1 VIDGGSPQAPIVQ
14 DGNVLQ
20 AAKLL
25 STDDMMKTLQQ
36 NNENLLAITG
46 DFKLLSHKILQGKG
60 TVGTLMADS
69 NMAIQLKASMRNLQL
84 ATASAAQMAVQLN
97 NFSNKV
103 NTKGGFAD
111 KLFTDTTSFGKIK
124 SAIAQLQQA
133 ATNANTLTQNLNKA
147 SNKLNSND
155 NVIGVLLN
163 DQASA
168 AKVKAS
174 IDNLQQGTIKLN
186 DDLEAAQHNFLLKGY
201 FKKRDKAKADSLKNS
216 K

>member
-1 VIDGGSPQAPIVQ
+1 
-14 DGNVLQ
+14 
-20 AAKLL
+20 
-25 STDDMMKTLQQ
+25 
-36 NNENLLAITG
+36 
-46 DFKLLSHKILQGKG
+46 
-60 TVGTLMADS
+60 
-69 NMAIQLKASMRNLQL
+69 MRNLQL